1 MRITGRQ
8 LRQIIKEEV
17 SRMMNEAEGDDL
29 VQAVT
34 VIMDSLKSEVGPA
47 ARPDPM
53 GVVTDLKNIIAGSGN
68 PRVMQTVK
76 SMIASTPRE
85 SALGVKFVAK
95 MAGYDGEVTEQLP
108 GKGVRAGIAYNGDV
122 LTGGDSFFGRPGRAV
137 EDAGYTVGA
146 ALKNAVG

>member
-34 VIMDSLKSEVGPA
+34 VIMDSLKSEAGPA
-47 ARPDPM
+47 ARPDPR
-53 GVVTDLKNIIAGSGN
+53 GVVNDLKNIIAGSGN

-76 SMIASTPRE
+76 SMIASTPRD
-85 SALGVKFVAK
+85 AVLGVKFVAK
-95 MAGYDGEVTEQLP
+95 MAGYDGEVADQLP
-108 GKGVRAGIAYNGDV
+108 GIGVRSGITYNGDV
-122 LTGGDSFFGRPGRAV
+122 LTGGDSFFGRPGTGV
-137 EDAGYTVGA
+137 EDAGRVVGT